1 MADINQQGAPSKSGG
16 VLSTWLKTPFTTSMD
31 AFSWVLF
38 LGFIMIVAFAWTRV
52 LSHIVE

>member
-1 MADINQQGAPSKSGG
+1 MADINQVGASSNSGG
-16 VLSTWLKTPFTTSMD
+16 LMGWLHSPFTTSMD

-38 LGFIMIVAFAWTRV
+38 LGFIIVVAFAWTRV

>member
-1 MADINQQGAPSKSGG
+1 MADINQQGAPSKGG
-16 VLSTWLKTPFTTSMD
+16 RLTTWLAMPFTTSMD

-38 LGFIMIVAFAWTRV
+38 LGFVMIVAFAWTRV